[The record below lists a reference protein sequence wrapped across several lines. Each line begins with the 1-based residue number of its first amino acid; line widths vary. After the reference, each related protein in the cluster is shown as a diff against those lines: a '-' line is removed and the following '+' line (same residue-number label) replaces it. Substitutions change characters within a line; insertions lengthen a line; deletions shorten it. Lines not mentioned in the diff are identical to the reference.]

1 MSSCRTRELT
11 VKTIGIGAGIFIY
24 IFSTISSITDPMFM
38 KSNDFEFQMKSKEV
52 NTTEKSR

>member
-11 VKTIGIGAGIFIY
+11 VKMIGIREDIFTY

-52 NTTEKSR
+52 NTTEKNR

>member
-11 VKTIGIGAGIFIY
+11 VKMIGIGEDIFTY
-24 IFSTISSITDPMFM
+24 IISTISSITDPMFM

-52 NTTEKSR
+52 YTTDKNR